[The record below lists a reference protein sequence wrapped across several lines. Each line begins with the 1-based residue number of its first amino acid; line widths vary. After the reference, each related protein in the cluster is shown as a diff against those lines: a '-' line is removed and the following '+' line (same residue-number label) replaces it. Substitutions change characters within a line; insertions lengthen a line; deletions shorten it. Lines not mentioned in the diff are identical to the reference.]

1 MRAIFAIRAV
11 LVAVPL
17 TAGAVLALPAVA
29 AVAAA
34 PEQVTP
40 EQPRAGQSIKVV
52 ADGFAPSSLVAVVLG
67 EPPTKIGEG
76 MVGPDGAVSVDA
88 VLPNP
93 LPAGPL
99 GLRVVG
105 VASDGSTRSVAVVV
119 DVATGLAT
127 SGADLTLALVAVAL
141 VGGGQ
146 LLVTSSA
153 RTTGRLV
160 ALSVRPRV
168 VLRRRVVAVHAPA
181 RPPVRLVRRTPAPTV
196 IRLRRR
202 A

>member
-1 MRAIFAIRAV
+1 MRAIFAVRAV

-17 TAGAVLALPAVA
+17 TAGAVLVLPAA
-29 AVAAA
+29 AAA
-34 PEQVTP
+34 PEQVAP
-40 EQPRAGQSIKVV
+40 EQPRAGQTIKVV
-52 ADGFAPSSLVAVVLG
+52 ADGFAPSSLVAVVFG
-67 EPPTKIGEG
+67 DPPTKIGEG

-88 VLPNP
+88 VLPSV

-105 VASDGSTRSVAVVV
+105 VAADGSARTVAVSV
-119 DVATGLAT
+119 DVTTGLAT
-127 SGADLTLALVAVAL
+127 SGADLRLAVLAVAL

-153 RTTGRLV
+153 RTTARLV
-160 ALSVRPRV
+160 ALRVRPRIV
-168 VLRRRVVAVHAPA
+168 IRRRVAVVHAQT

>member
-1 MRAIFAIRAV
+1 M
-11 LVAVPL
+11 
-17 TAGAVLALPAVA
+17 LALPAA
-29 AVAAA
+29 AAA

-40 EQPRAGQSIKVV
+40 EQPRAGQPIKVV

-67 EPPTKIGEG
+67 DPPTKIGEG

-88 VLPNP
+88 VLPGV

-105 VASDGSTRSVAVVV
+105 VAPDGSTRSVAVTV
-119 DVATGLAT
+119 DVTTGLAT
-127 SGADLTLALVAVAL
+127 SGADLRLALVAVAL

-153 RTTGRLV
+153 RTTARLV

-168 VLRRRVVAVHAPA
+168 VLRRRVAAVHAQT
-181 RPPVRLVRRTPAPTV
+181 RPPVRLVRRTAAPTV
-196 IRLRRR
+196 VRLRRR